1 MKKIRISWRRIF
13 QSPREER
20 EKRNFF
26 FAWKQLS
33 FKKERTERERV
44 CARSKELLFFS
55 PLSKRHRSRKK
66 RCVSLP
72 LSRDSLGVVLS
83 ECGLTDVLS
92 FSFSLSFIKTG

>member
-72 LSRDSLGVVLS
+72 LSRDSLGIILS
-83 ECGLTDVLS
+83 KCGLTDVLS
-92 FSFSLSFIKTG
+92 FLFSFSFIKTG

>member
-1 MKKIRISWRRIF
+1 MRKFVSPLGGEFFSLEGRRERRKF
-13 QSPREER
+13 FFALETTLSKGEEER
-20 EKRNFF
+20 E
-26 FAWKQLS
+26 
-33 FKKERTERERV
+33 

-83 ECGLTDVLS
+83 ECGLTNVLS
-92 FSFSLSFIKTG
+92 FLFSLSFIKTG

>member
-13 QSPREER
+13 QSHEGR
-20 EKRNFF
+20 EKRKFF
-26 FAWKQLS
+26 FGLETTLS
-33 FKKERTERERV
+33 KRRELRESV
-44 CARSKELLFFS
+44 CALKRVTFFLS
-55 PLSKRHRSRKK
+55 SLSKRHRSRKE

-92 FSFSLSFIKTG
+92 FLFSLSFIKTG